1 MTSLVALATKD
12 ALVLGCD
19 SLGTSTKPLLDPFD
33 LLEFFDSDFKLKKNK
48 NGKPM
53 LKGFSDIWNKRQDIP
68 YSHMTHVSKLFS
80 LSPLEM
86 GVMTTGIASIGDRTV
101 KSLIEEFK
109 SKEPAC
115 QDKPKPKNYTVKG
128 IAKKILT
135 HFSQYLESKYPDE
148 KERPELEFILGG
160 YNKQSPIP
168 KIVRIKLPEDEV
180 QDTIKD
186 WGIVFGGQM
195 KEIQRIV
202 FGTDWSNTLKIK
214 RRHIELLRKY
224 RDKINNFLKPKKVSV
239 QIPELTM
246 EEIQELDMFSDK
258 WDLDGFNANWG
269 DLSEQNTIECVD
281 FFVNIMIK
289 SQQFSYGM
297 PTVGGEVHIA
307 LITKTDGFRFISREE
322 YRYGEHFVSKETE
335 KMKIATKILK
345 KESTI

>member
-1 MTSLVALATKD
+1 MTNLVALATKN

-33 LLEFFDSDFKLKKNK
+33 LLEFFDRDLKLKKNK

-53 LKGFSDIWNKRQDIP
+53 IKGFSDVWNKRRDIP

-80 LSPLEM
+80 LSPLPM
-86 GVMTTGIASIGDRTV
+86 GIMTAGISSIGDRTV
-101 KSLIEEFK
+101 KSLLGEFK
-109 SKEPAC
+109 SREPTC
-115 QDKPKPKNYTVKG
+115 REKPKPKNYTVKG
-128 IAKKILT
+128 IGEKILT
-135 HFSQYLESKYPDE
+135 HFSQYLESEYPDE
-148 KERPELEFILGG
+148 KKRPELEFILGG
-160 YNKQSPIP
+160 YDKRRPIP
-168 KIVRIKLPEDEV
+168 KIMRIKLPRREIGE
-180 QDTIKD
+180 TLNRGKF
-186 WGIVFGGQM
+186 GIVFGGQM

-202 FGTDWSNTLKIK
+202 FGTDWSNKLKTK

-224 RDKINNFLKPKKVSV
+224 RDKINNFLKQEKVSV

-269 DLSEQNTIECVD
+269 DLSEQNAIECVD

-307 LITKTDGFRFISREE
+307 LVTKTDGFRFISKEG
-322 YRYGEHFVSKETE
+322 YRHGEHFVSKETE
-335 KMKIATKILK
+335 KK
-345 KESTI
+345 